1 MGAMLMKLK
10 KKMAKKMIMK
20 ILETPS
26 RLVWGPWPEAC
37 KRFVAKKLNNVEE
50 VAFWNVNTHNMG
62 LMLIK
67 AKKKYIKFHGGVSLP
82 TLEKLN

>member
-26 RLVWGPWPEAC
+26 RLVWGP
-37 KRFVAKKLNNVEE
+37 
-50 VAFWNVNTHNMG
+50 
-62 LMLIK
+62 
-67 AKKKYIKFHGGVSLP
+67 
-82 TLEKLN
+82 